1 MSRIRHITLPKGFVA
16 GATAC
21 GIKPSGKMDLAIVA
35 AGRDCSCAIVTTS
48 NQIVAAPVQ
57 WCRKILPR
65 GAGKVRGIVI
75 NAGISNVCMGKRGL
89 RDAETMAELT
99 GKQLG
104 TVKEK
109 VLVASTGVIGRPLP
123 MGKVRS
129 GIAAAGAKLDR
140 GSDSGVLRAIMT
152 TDTREKSAIVR
163 IRVGGKPVTIAGM
176 VKGSGM
182 IDPSLA
188 TMIAV
193 LTTDTAIAPTALKK
207 SLNSSIRDTFNA
219 ITVDGD
225 QSTSDIVAV
234 LASGAAGNKNIV
246 TEAADFRRFARA
258 LNDVCAVL
266 ARQVVADGEG
276 ATRVIEVNVRGA
288 RSDSE
293 AKIAAKTVANSLLVK
308 TAVHGG
314 DPNWGRIAMALGKS
328 SARVVADKLSISI
341 GGQKVFSRGM
351 GCKFDAGK
359 VGRYFRG
366 GTVKIDCAL
375 GLGKGSFT
383 ALTCDLS
390 REYIAINADYTT

>member
-1 MSRIRHITLPKGFVA
+1 MGRIRHITLPKGFVA
-16 GATAC
+16 GAAAC
-21 GIKPSGKMDLAIVA
+21 GIKPSGKMDLAIIA
-35 AGRDCSCAIVTTS
+35 AGRDCSCAMVTTS
-48 NQIVAAPVQ
+48 NQIVGAPVQ
-57 WCRKILPR
+57 WCREILPR
-65 GAGKVRGIVI
+65 GAGKVRGFVI
-75 NAGISNVCMGKRGL
+75 NAGISNVCMGKKGL

-99 GKQLG
+99 AKQLG

-109 VLVASTGVIGRPLP
+109 VLVASTGVIGQPLP

-140 GSDSGVLRAIMT
+140 TSDSPVLQAIMT
-152 TDTREKSAIVR
+152 TDTREKSAVVRVR
-163 IRVGGKPVTIAGM
+163 IGGKAVTIAGM

-193 LTTDTAIAPTALKK
+193 ITTDAAISPTGLKK
-207 SLNSSIRDTFNA
+207 ALDSSIQSTFNA

-234 LASGAAGNKNIV
+234 LASGEAGNKSIAIG
-246 TEAADFRRFARA
+246 TADFRRFARA

-266 ARQVVADGEG
+266 AREVVADGEG
-276 ATRVIEVNVRGA
+276 ATRVIEINVRSA
-288 RSDSE
+288 RSDSD
-293 AKIAAKTVANSLLVK
+293 AKIAAQSVANSPLVK

-328 SARVVADKLSISI
+328 SACVVAEKLSISI
-341 GGQKVFSRGM
+341 GGQKIFARGM

-359 VGRYFRG
+359 ATRHLRG
-366 GTVKIDCAL
+366 GTVKIDCVL

>member
-1 MSRIRHITLPKGFVA
+1 M
-16 GATAC
+16 
-21 GIKPSGKMDLAIVA
+21 
-35 AGRDCSCAIVTTS
+35 
-48 NQIVAAPVQ
+48 
-57 WCRKILPR
+57 
-65 GAGKVRGIVI
+65 RGIVI

-140 GSDSGVLRAIMT
+140 GSDSAVLRAIMT
-152 TDTREKSAIVR
+152 TDTREKSVVVR
-163 IRVGGKPVTIAGM
+163 IRIGGKPVTIAGM

-193 LTTDTAIAPTALKK
+193 LTTDAAIAPTALKK

-246 TEAADFRRFARA
+246 TEAADFRKFARA

-293 AKIAAKTVANSLLVK
+293 AKIAAKSVANSLLVK

-341 GGQKVFSRGM
+341 GGQKIFARGT

-390 REYIAINADYTT
+390 REYVAINADYTT

>member
-1 MSRIRHITLPKGFVA
+1 
-16 GATAC
+16 
-21 GIKPSGKMDLAIVA
+21 MDLAIIA
-35 AGRDCSCAIVTTS
+35 AGRDCSCAMVTTS
-48 NQIVAAPVQ
+48 NQIVGAPVQ
-57 WCRKILPR
+57 WCREILPR
-65 GAGKVRGIVI
+65 GAGKVRGFVI
-75 NAGISNVCMGKRGL
+75 NAGISNVCMGKKGL

-99 GKQLG
+99 AKQLG

-109 VLVASTGVIGRPLP
+109 VLVASTGVIGQPLP

-140 GSDSGVLRAIMT
+140 TSDSPVLQAIMT
-152 TDTREKSAIVR
+152 TDTREKSAVVRVR
-163 IRVGGKPVTIAGM
+163 IGGKAVTIAGM

-193 LTTDTAIAPTALKK
+193 ITTDAAISPTGLKK
-207 SLNSSIRDTFNA
+207 ALDSSIQSTFNA

-234 LASGAAGNKNIV
+234 LASGEAGNKSIAIG
-246 TEAADFRRFARA
+246 TADFRRFARA

-266 ARQVVADGEG
+266 AREVVADGEG
-276 ATRVIEVNVRGA
+276 ATRVIEINVRSA
-288 RSDSE
+288 RSDSD
-293 AKIAAKTVANSLLVK
+293 AKIAAQSVANSPLVK

-328 SARVVADKLSISI
+328 SACVVAEKLSISI
-341 GGQKVFSRGM
+341 GGQKIFARGM

-359 VGRYFRG
+359 ATRHLRG
-366 GTVKIDCAL
+366 GTVKIDCVL